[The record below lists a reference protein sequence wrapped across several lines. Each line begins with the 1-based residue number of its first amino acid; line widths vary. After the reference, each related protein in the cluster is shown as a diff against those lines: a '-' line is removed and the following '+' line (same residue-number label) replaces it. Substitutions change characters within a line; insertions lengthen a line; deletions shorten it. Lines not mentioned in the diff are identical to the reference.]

1 MATSSIL
8 GGKRAPSQAEGRDVG
23 ALGPSDT
30 SDSGSDVQGEL
41 DLGPDEGF
49 DNAQYG
55 NVQPGLGSDTDST
68 GTGERGA
75 ARRDEESHQGE
86 DISPDQIRSLADEAE
101 SMSGATN
108 AELDFVELSDLDELA
123 AEDREREEDGDGV
136 EQTDDSPR

>member
-1 MATSSIL
+1 M
-8 GGKRAPSQAEGRDVG
+8 G

-41 DLGPDEGF
+41 DLASDEGF

-86 DISPDQIRSLADEAE
+86 DISPDQIRSFAEEAE

-108 AELDFVELSDLDELA
+108 AELDFVDLADIDELA
-123 AEDREREEDGDGV
+123 AEDREQDDDDGEE
-136 EQTDDSPR
+136 QIDDSPR